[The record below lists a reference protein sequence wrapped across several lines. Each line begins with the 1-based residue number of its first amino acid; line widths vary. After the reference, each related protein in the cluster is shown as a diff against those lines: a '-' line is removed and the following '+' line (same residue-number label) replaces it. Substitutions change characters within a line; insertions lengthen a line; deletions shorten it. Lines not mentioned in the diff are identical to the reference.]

1 MNRHPSV
8 VITGAS
14 TGIGRDAALHLDR
27 NGFRVFAGV
36 RREADAESLRK
47 EASPQLEPLLLDVI
61 DAAAIEAAAKRV
73 DAEVG
78 SAGLAGL
85 VNNAGIGIGAPIEFL
100 DLNELRRQLEVNVVA
115 VVAVTQAF
123 LPALRRARG
132 RLVNVGS
139 IGGRVSQPLVG
150 PYSAS
155 KFALEAISES
165 ERMELAPWGIEVS
178 LVEPGAISTAIWG
191 KTQSYAGGMLQTLPP
206 EANELYADAIRSVLA
221 ILDYQQRVAI
231 PPAATSRAIHHAL
244 TSARPKT
251 RYVVGND
258 ARMQAFL
265 ARFLPDRWRD
275 ALIVRFMKYP
285 RRHAAGR
292 ERGAS

>member
-1 MNRHPSV
+1 MRSTRSV

-14 TGIGRDAALHLDR
+14 TGIGRATALRLDR
-27 NGFRVFAGV
+27 AGFRVFACV
-36 RREADAESLRK
+36 RREEDAESLRK
-47 EASPQLEPLLLDVI
+47 EASPQLAPLLLDVTN
-61 DAAAIEAAAKRV
+61 AAAIEAAAKRV

-78 SAGLAGL
+78 SAGLGGL

-100 DLNELRRQLEVNVVA
+100 DLDELRRQLEVNVVA

-123 LPALRRARG
+123 LPAIRRARG
-132 RLVNVGS
+132 RIVNVGS
-139 IGGRVSQPLVG
+139 ISGRASQPLVG

-178 LVEPGAISTAIWG
+178 LVEPGAIDTAIWG
-191 KTQSYAGGMLQTLPP
+191 KTESYRDTMLQTLPP
-206 EANELYADAIRSVLA
+206 EATALYGSAIRAMMAMLA
-221 ILDYQQRVAI
+221 YQRRAAI
-231 PPAATSRAIHHAL
+231 PSDAVARVIEHAL
-244 TSARPKT
+244 TAAKPKS
-251 RYVVGND
+251 RYVVGTD
-258 ARMQAFL
+258 AKLQALF

-285 RRHAAGR
+285 RTPGP
-292 ERGAS
+292 

>member
-1 MNRHPSV
+1 MSTPPSV

-36 RREADAESLRK
+36 RRESDAESLRN
-47 EASPQLEPLLLDVI
+47 EASPKLEPLLLDVT
-61 DAAAIEAAAKRV
+61 DAAAIAAAAKRV

-100 DLNELRRQLEVNVVA
+100 DLDELRRQLEVNVVA

-155 KFALEAISES
+155 KFAMEAISES
-165 ERMELAPWGIEVS
+165 ERMELAPFGIDVS
-178 LVEPGAISTAIWG
+178 LIEPGAIATAIWE
-191 KTQSYAGGMLQTLPP
+191 KTQTYAGGMLQTLPP
-206 EANELYADAIRSVLA
+206 AANELYGDAVRSVLA
-221 ILDYQQRVAI
+221 ILEYQQRVAI
-231 PPAATSRAIHHAL
+231 PPAATSRMA
-244 TSARPKT
+244 
-251 RYVVGND
+251 
-258 ARMQAFL
+258 Q
-265 ARFLPDRWRD
+265 
-275 ALIVRFMKYP
+275 
-285 RRHAAGR
+285 
-292 ERGAS
+292 

>member
-1 MNRHPSV
+1 MASNRSV

-14 TGIGRDAALHLDR
+14 TGIGRATALRLDR
-27 NGFRVFAGV
+27 EGFRVFAGV
-36 RREADAESLRK
+36 RREADAESLRN
-47 EASPQLEPLLLDVI
+47 EASPRLEPLLLDVT
-61 DAAAIEAAAKRV
+61 DRSAIEAAAKRV

-78 SAGLAGL
+78 TAGLSGL

-100 DLNELRRQLEVNVVA
+100 DLDELRRQLDVNVVA

-123 LPALRRARG
+123 LPAIRRARG
-132 RLVNVGS
+132 RIVNVGS
-139 IGGRVSQPLVG
+139 IGGRMSQPLVG

-178 LVEPGAISTAIWG
+178 LVEPGAIDTAIWG
-191 KTQSYAGGMLQTLPP
+191 KTESYAGSMLQSLPP
-206 EANELYADAIRSVLA
+206 EANALYGRAIRAVLA
-221 ILDYQQRVAI
+221 MVEYQKRVAI
-231 PPAATSRAIHHAL
+231 PPDAVARAIEQAL
-244 TSARPKT
+244 TAARPKA
-251 RYVVGND
+251 RYLVGTD
-258 ARMQAFL
+258 AKVQALF

-285 RRHAAGR
+285 RTPAP
-292 ERGAS
+292 

>member
-1 MNRHPSV
+1 MSTPPSV

-36 RREADAESLRK
+36 RREADAESLQK
-47 EASPQLEPLLLDVI
+47 EASPRLEPLLLDVT

-78 SAGLAGL
+78 TAGLAGL

-100 DLNELRRQLEVNVVA
+100 DLDELRRQFEVNVVA

-155 KFALEAISES
+155 KFAMEAISES

-178 LVEPGAISTAIWG
+178 LIEPGAIATAIWD
-191 KTQSYAGGMLQTLPP
+191 KTQTYAGGMLQTLPP
-206 EANELYADAIRSVLA
+206 EANELYGDAVRSVLA
-221 ILDYQQRVAI
+221 ILEYQQRAAI

-244 TSARPKT
+244 TAARPKT

-258 ARMQAFL
+258 ARAQAFF

-275 ALIVRFMKYP
+275 ALLVRFMKYP
-285 RRHAAGR
+285 RRR
-292 ERGAS
+292 

>member
-1 MNRHPSV
+1 MPAHSDHPPPARGTMNRHPSV

-14 TGIGRDAALHLDR
+14 TGAGRDAALHLDR

-47 EASPQLEPLLLDVI
+47 EASPQLEPLLLDVT

-132 RLVNVGS
+132 RVVNAGS

-206 EANELYADAIRSVLA
+206 EAN
-221 ILDYQQRVAI
+221 
-231 PPAATSRAIHHAL
+231 
-244 TSARPKT
+244 
-251 RYVVGND
+251 
-258 ARMQAFL
+258 
-265 ARFLPDRWRD
+265 
-275 ALIVRFMKYP
+275 
-285 RRHAAGR
+285 
-292 ERGAS
+292 

>member
-1 MNRHPSV
+1 MSTPPSV

-36 RREADAESLRK
+36 RREADAESLQK
-47 EASPQLEPLLLDVI
+47 EASPRLEPLLLDVT

-78 SAGLAGL
+78 TAGLAGL

-100 DLNELRRQLEVNVVA
+100 DLDELRRQFEVNVVA

-155 KFALEAISES
+155 KFAMEAISES

-178 LVEPGAISTAIWG
+178 LIEPGAIATAIWD
-191 KTQSYAGGMLQTLPP
+191 KTQTYAGGMLQTLPP
-206 EANELYADAIRSVLA
+206 EANELYGDAVRSVLA
-221 ILDYQQRVAI
+221 ILEYQQRAAI

-244 TSARPKT
+244 TAARPKT

-258 ARMQAFL
+258 ARAQAFL

-275 ALIVRFMKYP
+275 ALLVRFMKYP
-285 RRHAAGR
+285 RRR
-292 ERGAS
+292 

>member
-1 MNRHPSV
+1 MV
-8 VITGAS
+8 AE
-14 TGIGRDAALHLDR
+14 DAALD
-27 NGFRVFAGV
+27 G
-36 RREADAESLRK
+36 
-47 EASPQLEPLLLDVI
+47 
-61 DAAAIEAAAKRV
+61 
-73 DAEVG
+73 
-78 SAGLAGL
+78 AGLAGL

-100 DLNELRRQLEVNVVA
+100 DLDELRRQLEVNVVS

-139 IGGRVSQPLVG
+139 IGGRISQPIG
-150 PYSAS
+150 APYNAS

-178 LVEPGAISTAIWG
+178 LIEPGAIATAIWG
-191 KTQSYAGGMLQTLPP
+191 KTESYAGTMIGTLPP
-206 EANELYADAIRSVLA
+206 AAHELYGEAIRATLA
-221 ILDYQQRVAI
+221 ILDHQQRVAI

-244 TSARPKT
+244 TAARPKT
-251 RYVVGND
+251 RYLVGND
-258 ARMQAFL
+258 ARLQALL

-285 RRHAAGR
+285 RRA
-292 ERGAS
+292 

>member
-1 MNRHPSV
+1 MNTQPSV

-36 RREADAESLRK
+36 RRESDAESLRAA
-47 EASPQLEPLLLDVI
+47 ASPSLTPLLLDVT
-61 DAAAIEAAAKRV
+61 DAAAIGAAAKRV

-78 SAGLAGL
+78 AAGLAGL
-85 VNNAGIGIGAPIEFL
+85 VNNAGIGVGAPIEFL
-100 DLNELRRQLEVNVVA
+100 DLDELRRQFEVNVVA

-139 IGGRVSQPLVG
+139 IGGRISQPIG
-150 PYSAS
+150 APYNAS

-178 LVEPGAISTAIWG
+178 LIEPGAIATAIWG
-191 KTQSYAGGMLQTLPP
+191 KTESYADAMLGTLPP
-206 EANELYADAIRSVLA
+206 AAHELYGDAMRSMVDVLEH
-221 ILDYQQRVAI
+221 QQRVAI
-231 PPAATSRAIHHAL
+231 APAATSRAIHHAL
-244 TSARPKT
+244 TAARPKT
-251 RYVVGND
+251 RYLVGND
-258 ARMQAFL
+258 ARLQALL

-285 RRHAAGR
+285 RRR
-292 ERGAS
+292 

>member
-1 MNRHPSV
+1 MSTHPSV
-8 VITGAS
+8 VVTGAS

-36 RREADAESLRK
+36 RRESDAESLRAA
-47 EASPQLEPLLLDVI
+47 ASPRLEPLLLDVTG
-61 DAAAIEAAAKRV
+61 AAAIAAAAKRV

-100 DLNELRRQLEVNVVA
+100 DLDELRRQLEVNVVA

-139 IGGRVSQPLVG
+139 IGGRVSQPIVG
-150 PYSAS
+150 PYNAS

-178 LVEPGAISTAIWG
+178 LIEPGAISTAIWG
-191 KTQSYAGGMLQTLPP
+191 KTEAYAGTMIGTLPP
-206 EANELYADAIRSVLA
+206 AAHELYGDGIQAALA
-221 ILDYQQRVAI
+221 ILEYQQRVAI

-244 TSARPKT
+244 TAARPKT
-251 RYVVGND
+251 RYLVGND

-285 RRHAAGR
+285 RRR
-292 ERGAS
+292 

>member
-1 MNRHPSV
+1 MASNRSV

-14 TGIGRDAALHLDR
+14 TGIGRATALRLDHA
-27 NGFRVFAGV
+27 GFRVFAGV
-36 RREADAESLRK
+36 RREADAESLRN
-47 EASPQLEPLLLDVI
+47 EGSPRLEPLLLDVT
-61 DAAAIEAAAKRV
+61 DPRAIEAAAKRV

-78 SAGLAGL
+78 SAGLSGL

-100 DLNELRRQLEVNVVA
+100 DLDELRRQLDVNVVA

-123 LPALRRARG
+123 LRAIRRARG
-132 RLVNVGS
+132 RIVNVGS
-139 IGGRVSQPLVG
+139 IGGRISQPLVG

-178 LVEPGAISTAIWG
+178 LVEPGAIDTAIWG
-191 KTQSYAGGMLQTLPP
+191 KTESYAGSMLQSLPP
-206 EANELYADAIRSVLA
+206 EANALYGRAIRSVLA
-221 ILDYQQRVAI
+221 MLEHQKRVAI
-231 PPAATSRAIHHAL
+231 PADAVARAIEHAL
-244 TSARPKT
+244 SASRPKA
-251 RYVVGND
+251 RYLVGND
-258 ARMQAFL
+258 AKLQALF

-285 RRHAAGR
+285 RTPAP
-292 ERGAS
+292 